1 MAARATA
8 GVLEL
13 DVASLWPVSA
23 QDTRRGGAGV
33 GLRWTADPALGL
45 GACSKEPP
53 LSGTSTSAPLT
64 LGTAGDGPPAKLL
77 GGLCDEVGFTFG
89 FGFAFGRSSPGG
101 TASAEVGPRC
111 CC

>member
-23 QDTRRGGAGV
+23 HDTRRGGAGV
-33 GLRWTADPALGL
+33 GFRWAADPALGL
-45 GACSKEPP
+45 VACSKEPP

-64 LGTAGDGPPAKLL
+64 FGTAGDGPTAELL
-77 GGLCDEVGFTFG
+77 GGLCDEVGFAFG
-89 FGFAFGRSSPGG
+89 FAFAFGRSSPGD
-101 TASAEVGPRC
+101 AVSAEVGPRC